1 MNQSP
6 WFWPVEKVRQ
16 LLRTWENRRTE
27 TVQYVQRRA
36 KNTGSGK
43 VLGQSQKMKTHR
55 SDNKILK
62 IATGRLEMSNWII
75 SSGLKDGNVVLQRV
89 QVQDSGIQ
97 ECAQV
102 QREGHSAL
110 RTGMESGGHGP
121 GEHKECVTSICLG
134 FVCLRPWL
142 YFCWN
147 AFFKLC
153 HVPCTTVWQ

>member
-6 WFWPVEKVRQ
+6 WFWPVKKVRQ

-27 TVQYVQRRA
+27 TVQYVQGRA

-102 QREGHSAL
+102 RREGHSAL
-110 RTGMESGGHGP
+110 RTGMEPGGHGP

-134 FVCLRPWL
+134 FVRLRPWL

-147 AFFKLC
+147 AFFKWC